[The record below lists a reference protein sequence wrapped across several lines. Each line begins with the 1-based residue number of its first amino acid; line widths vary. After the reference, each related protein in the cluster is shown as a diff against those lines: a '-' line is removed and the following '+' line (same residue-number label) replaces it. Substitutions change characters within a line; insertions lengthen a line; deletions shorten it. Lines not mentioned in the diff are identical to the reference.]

1 MTCTFEGCSLE
12 AVHELKSRDDGE
24 IWARLCEDHNK
35 QIDDAIKAGD
45 PKRVVG
51 LWVKAQGGS
60 KKASERMLKRLGL

>member
-1 MTCTFEGCSLE
+1 MSCTFEGCSTE
-12 AVHELKSRDDGE
+12 AVHELKSRDGE

-35 QIDDAIKAGD
+35 QIADAIKAND
-45 PKRVVG
+45 YKRVVG